1 MARWRFGAAGTGSP
15 ESLSLPPRIV
25 PVAKA
30 GLTRARSI
38 AWLAAGRSEARS
50 GLRILFYHRVSD
62 DRDPLAVRPSAFRR
76 QMEFL
81 ASAGWKAVDVA
92 TAATVLA
99 ASGGSGHGRA
109 KVVGLSF
116 DDGYRDVAEAALPE
130 LDRHGFSA
138 TVFVV
143 PRVVDGTA
151 QLTWY
156 SRQPP
161 VLDWDEI
168 VQLHAHGT
176 LRFGA
181 HTLTHRNLVEL
192 SKADARAEI
201 AGSKL
206 ALEKRLRSEISEFC
220 YPAGLLSP
228 RERQLVEGAGFTAA
242 VTCEPGPNEPGA
254 DLLLLRRIA
263 VERGDGMLDFRA
275 KLLGGHDRPLPF
287 RSVYRRVRFGS
298 SAAQSTG

>member
-1 MARWRFGAAGTGSP
+1 MARRRSGGPGTGSP

-30 GLTRARSI
+30 GLTRARSL
-38 AWLAAGRSEARS
+38 AWLAAGRGEARS

-81 ASAGWKAVDVA
+81 AAAGWRAVDVA

-99 ASGGSGHGRA
+99 ASGGPGHDRA
-109 KVVGLSF
+109 RVVGLSF
-116 DDGYRDVAEAALPE
+116 DDGYRDVGDVALP
-130 LDRHGFSA
+130 DRHGFSA

-143 PRVVDGTA
+143 PGVVDGTTR
-151 QLTWY
+151 LTWY
-156 SRQPP
+156 SDQPP
-161 VLDWDEI
+161 MLGWDEI
-168 VQLHAHGT
+168 VVLHAQGT

-206 ALEKRLRSEISEFC
+206 ALEERLRSEVSEFC

-228 RERQLVEGAGFTAA
+228 RERQLVESAGFTAA
-242 VTCEPGPNEPGA
+242 VTCEPGANQPGA

-263 VERGDGMLDFRA
+263 VERRDGMLDFRA

-287 RSVYRRVRFGS
+287 RSTYRRVRFGS
-298 SAAQSTG
+298 RATQSTG